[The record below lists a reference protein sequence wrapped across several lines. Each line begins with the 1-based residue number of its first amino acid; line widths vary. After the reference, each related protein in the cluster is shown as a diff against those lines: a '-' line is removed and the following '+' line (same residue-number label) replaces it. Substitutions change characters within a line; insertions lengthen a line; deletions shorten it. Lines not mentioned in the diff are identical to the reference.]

1 MVNGKNTVFVVAT
14 DNDGKRGAIYS
25 KFVDLV
31 TPAQVTSFSGR
42 TIDAV
47 TGLPIGNVVIE
58 INNSSASSDA
68 SGNYSQNVL
77 PVLGVDV
84 VTKATGYV
92 TQVVDNLDIVAG
104 QSVTKD
110 FQLEPFCDYSLDTI
124 ESGVNSW
131 VADAPWGITTAKS
144 VSPSHSWTDS
154 PSGNYQDNISTSLTS
169 EVLDVSNF
177 VGLQLLFNSFCDTE
191 ADYDYGHV
199 EVRFDGGNWE
209 EIYTCDGDASWKAIS
224 KDVTIKPNATTM
236 QYRFRLTTDAG
247 VTRDGW
253 YIDDAKI
260 IGAGQVCHIVNPD
273 ILFQNSFE

>member
-25 KFVDLV
+25 KFVDLAI
-31 TPAQVTSFSGR
+31 PAQVTTLSGK
-42 TIDAV
+42 TVDAI
-47 TGLPIGNVVIE
+47 TALPISHVSLE
-58 INNSSASSDA
+58 INNSFVTSDV
-68 SGNYSQNVL
+68 SGNYLQHVL
-77 PVLGVDV
+77 PMTAANV
-84 VTKATGYV
+84 VAKASGYV
-92 TQVVDNLDIVAG
+92 TQVVDNFDVVAG
-104 QSVTKD
+104 QTITKD

-131 VADAPWGITTAKS
+131 VADAPWGITTGKS

-177 VGLQLLFNSFCDTE
+177 VGFKLTFNSYCDTE

-199 EVRFDGGNWE
+199 EVRFDGGDWQ

-224 KDVTIKPNATTM
+224 KDVTIMPNLTTM
-236 QYRFRLTTDAG
+236 QYRFRLTTDEAF
-247 VTRDGW
+247 TRDGW
-253 YIDDAKI
+253 YIDDVKLTA
-260 IGAGQVCHIVNPD
+260 AGNVCHSSNPD
-273 ILFQNSFE
+273 VLFKNSFE